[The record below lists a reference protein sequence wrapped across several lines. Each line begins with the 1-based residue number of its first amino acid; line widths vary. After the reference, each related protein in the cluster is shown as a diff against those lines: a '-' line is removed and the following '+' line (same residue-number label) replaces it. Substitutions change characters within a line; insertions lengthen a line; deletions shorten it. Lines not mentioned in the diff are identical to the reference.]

1 MSPGQPLG
9 RWAGKGEHKME
20 IMNSGQQK
28 DGCKEKRGCLGREK
42 ITRLSLFRLGWRS
55 VPCLR
60 RESMA

>member
-28 DGCKEKRGCLGREK
+28 DVTPTNQLAWRHWMAIVGCPNEGR
-42 ITRLSLFRLGWRS
+42 
-55 VPCLR
+55 
-60 RESMA
+60 